1 MLLKLMLGLLITGA
15 VLIGVGVGLRESG
28 MALQTA
34 EYQKLY
40 GTWALS
46 RSITQEAM
54 GLGFISFGAG
64 LIISGIVFTI
74 LKRRSKGIP

>member
-1 MLLKLMLGLLITGA
+1 MKLLLGLLITGV
-15 VLIGVGVGLRESG
+15 VLIGTGVGLRESG

-46 RSITQEAM
+46 RGITQEAM

-64 LIISGIVFTI
+64 LIISGIIFTI
-74 LKRRSKGIP
+74 LKGRIKDMQ